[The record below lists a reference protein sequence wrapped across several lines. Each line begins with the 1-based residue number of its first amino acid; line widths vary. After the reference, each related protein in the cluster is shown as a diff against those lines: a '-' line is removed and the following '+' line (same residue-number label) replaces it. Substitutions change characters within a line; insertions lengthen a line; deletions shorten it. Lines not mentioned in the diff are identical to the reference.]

1 MGKKLEL
8 IVEKTVGILLAVL
21 VLLLFAQVITRFVF
35 VGSMLWAS
43 EMAVWIFV
51 WITFLGASLLLK
63 KKEHMTVNVLEIL
76 LPEYLYNKIKGFL
89 GIIIQI
95 IIYVFLAIVFYNALP
110 VVSSVSNQYATSV
123 EISKVFL
130 YSSLPLSIIMMFIFL
145 IVSLIER
152 IRGK

>member
-76 LPEYLYNKIKGFL
+76 LPEYLYNKIKVFL
-89 GIIIQI
+89 DIIIQI